1 MSTTPIRDPLA
12 GERVVGL
19 SPGSAIEAAADWRR
33 RPNVFP
39 GRALTAGA
47 LTQWQ
52 AWQAGHLATRGQ
64 DWTAG
69 IVAGLEVRAGP
80 VVPPPPPPPPEP
92 VPPAPTGFHAVELEI
107 TRGLGLACS
116 GEDLVL
122 NQPLRCVL
130 AEVPVVA
137 PPGFFVDGSGVEP
150 GTEGAPATLRARK
163 IGASLGE
170 LEAASL
176 ATLPAIG
183 VLVLQ
188 PVTADRSSADPMDP
202 CERGACDEGTY
213 GDAAAFEDWRL
224 GDGARLLWYVWP
236 GEWRGLPAVP
246 DVQLRNAL
254 AWTVFQAEDAL
265 PEGEVLPWEEWGL
278 PIALVALDGVARQPL
293 WLDRASVVRRG
304 GQGRDSRLAFADGAL
319 IAGSRKPA
327 LWQARIEQLA
337 EQVAAAGEPAPLP
350 ETLNDAFGRFLP
362 PVGLLPRN
370 AFDPK
375 TLKSGFF
382 PVGFDLDA
390 VPVPVEQLDLAVR
403 ASAPLAPLS
412 VAAPEAVRLL
422 VPVPLGSW
430 EPRLLHKEIVDPL
443 FQQTLDENLLRRS
456 RTLGLRQGLRNKAA
470 MLSHALDGTSPVV
483 PSFKDDA
490 DAVENES
497 LSPWGEPPP
506 GGGHRS
512 DVRAGLHQHFFDGA
526 TPPFVVQT
534 GESLFCWVCLDP
546 DHPPRTLM
554 LQWHTEGN
562 WDHRAYWGEDLI
574 GWGSPAGSA
583 AHYRVGDLPTPGQ
596 WVMLTVP
603 ASALGLATK
612 SLDGMAFA
620 LFDGRAAYGLTGART
635 PQVWRKWFCNF
646 LPPGARVQGDEH
658 WDLLTAN
665 DLWTPFEPHDGVV
678 PSLPELESQDGG
690 DILNPGQG
698 SASALAVPT
707 SGFNLAYPPTSGWR
721 GHTLM
726 NKDGSPITVIEKGA
740 ADAITTWL
748 YLDELNPPRSLWIGV
763 YGRGLRADNTPN
775 STLQLKFAYWGENR
789 FAELRKAIPGT
800 ESLQAQ
806 SVRGGPL
813 PRSGGWVELPL
824 VVPDS
829 NIVGEGGA
837 RMSVFGIVI
846 MAFDGTLA
854 FSDLRRKPA
863 AAGAL
868 PELMWPKQVSDDPRP
883 TTVPAYT
890 ALLNAPLQPQHN
902 LGVLT
907 PTPSSR
913 IGTVRVY
920 TELVA
925 DPLIQRLSG
934 HEQSQLLLRGLDG
947 FADYLR
953 TRIDRADDITDF
965 GFAHMQVDMHRIRQL
980 TMSASDAGRLAVSPT
995 LAALATSESA
1005 LVVQQQIQEY
1015 IGRVKATATAPP
1027 PSSVPKGTAGIAAA
1041 AGFSVNAS
1049 ATAAAINA
1057 AANERVATMAQS
1069 GAGLNAGA
1077 SAAFNAGVNAGLNAN
1092 LNAKAAAQINVRA
1105 DARSFASEAVLIR
1118 PPKAPPPIIYANP
1131 VVGLSE
1137 IRTTAI
1143 AERLKNPPSPEARNY
1158 ALANRQRTVMSL
1170 LGLLEAFSAE
1180 DSGELPALFQD
1191 FQIPGLANDPFLVGA
1206 NAQQRPLTDFRNNA
1220 TLQAALAKPPT
1231 GSDAALDEA
1240 TLFTQA
1246 VSLSDITI
1254 SILRQLEARLTV
1266 YRDALNRCDSA
1277 LETLRGEIDTMTAR
1291 LSQVGDA
1298 LAEARHDVSVARALL
1313 AEETERVDGINTRRA
1328 KVLAEEVKFIAFIR
1342 PREADNL
1349 LAAPTRAVDPGLVD
1363 PAVPACLRDHPDAP
1377 DELLDMLRV
1386 VREAPASWFV
1396 RAPPLLH
1403 RLDKVDHLVRL
1414 VGSAQAR
1421 AVAGLAAPMLAV
1433 QTISASTKVATGIV
1447 QVATRQAEALA
1458 PRIATLRTLDLNAL
1472 KVATWQG
1479 VRQQAE
1485 QVLSFGDLAEGGH
1498 GRADVSHEAAAEL
1511 DRIRAVTACLHAE
1524 FSGVLPVIRLQW
1536 AEMLSEFDAA
1546 PNLRN
1551 LASLPRWG
1559 EIAYLDRRRMQSYV
1573 DWLFAQIE
1581 PGQPTAVALVNDV
1594 VRMALLLASHAP
1606 VDRIVQG
1613 RMARPTPGVIPGTR
1627 IPLTVLDTSKL
1638 RVGMQALMYRG
1649 DTLVARATVEDL
1661 GQQEVAARVIH
1672 TTLAKVD
1679 LGDDVRVHF
1688 DTTAMVS
1695 LSAGA
1700 AKRTL
1705 FRAR

>member
-1 MSTTPIRDPLA
+1 VSTTPIRDPLA

-19 SPGSAIEAAADWRR
+19 SPESAIEAASDWRR

-69 IVAGLEVRAGP
+69 VVSGLEVQAGP
-80 VVPPPPPPPPEP
+80 VVEPPAPPPPAPAPPPPATP
-92 VPPAPTGFHAVELEI
+92 FHTVALSV
-107 TRGLGLACS
+107 TRGLGLASS

-122 NQPLRCVL
+122 NRPLRCLL
-130 AEVPVVA
+130 ADVPVVA
-137 PPGFFVDGSGVEP
+137 PPGFFEDGSGVET
-150 GTEGAPATLRARK
+150 GTEGAPPALRARR
-163 IGASLGE
+163 IGAALGE
-170 LEAASL
+170 LPPESL
-176 ATLPAIG
+176 ATLPSIG

-202 CERGACDEGTY
+202 CERNACDEGGY

-236 GEWRGLPAVP
+236 GEWRGQPAVP
-246 DVQLRNAL
+246 PVQLRNAL

-265 PEGEVLPWEEWGL
+265 AAGEVLPWEEWGL
-278 PIALVALDGVARQPL
+278 PLALVALDATTRQPL

-304 GQGRDSRLAFADGAL
+304 GQGRDSRLSFAAGAL
-319 IAGSRKPA
+319 VADARKPA

-350 ETLNDAFGRFLP
+350 ETLNDGFGRFLP

-370 AFDPK
+370 AFDPA

-430 EPRLLHKEIVDPL
+430 EPRLLHKEVVDPL
-443 FQQTLDENLLRRS
+443 FAQTLEENLLRRG
-456 RTLGLRQGLRNKAA
+456 RTLGLRQGLRFKAA
-470 MLSHALDGTSPVV
+470 MLSHALDGRSPVV
-483 PSFKDDA
+483 PSYRDDA
-490 DAVENES
+490 DAVESET
-497 LSPWGEPPP
+497 LSPWREPPP

-512 DVRAGLHQHFFDGA
+512 ALRAGLHEHLFDSA
-526 TPPFVVQT
+526 NPPFAVQA
-534 GESLFCWVCLDP
+534 GESMFCWVCLDEAN
-546 DHPPRTLM
+546 PPRALM
-554 LQWHTEGN
+554 LSWRTEGN
-562 WDHRAYWGEDLI
+562 WEHRAFWGEDLVNR
-574 GWGSPAGSA
+574 GTPAGSA
-583 AHYRVGDLPTPGQ
+583 ARLRAGDLPTAGQ
-596 WVMLTVP
+596 WVELKVP
-603 ASALGLATK
+603 AAALGLAGRN
-612 SLDGMAFA
+612 LDGMAFTVV
-620 LFDGRAAYGLTGART
+620 DGRAAFGLTGART

-646 LPPGARVQGDEH
+646 LPTGARAQGDEP
-658 WDLLTAN
+658 WELLTAN
-665 DLWTPFEPHDGVV
+665 DLWAPFEPQDGVV
-678 PSLPELESQDGG
+678 PSLPEIQAAEGG
-690 DILNPGQG
+690 DIFGGGGAGNGAAPR
-698 SASALAVPT
+698 LAVPA
-707 SGFNLAYPPTSGWR
+707 SGFNLMYPPAAGWR
-721 GHTLM
+721 GHTLV
-726 NKDGSPITVIEKGA
+726 NKDASPMAVIEKGA
-740 ADAITTWL
+740 ADAVTTWL

-763 YGRGLRADNTPN
+763 YGRGLRADNTPT
-775 STLQLKFAYWGENR
+775 SGFQIRFAFWGENR
-789 FAELRKAIPGT
+789 FAELRKALPGT
-800 ESLQAQ
+800 ESLQAA
-806 SVRGGPL
+806 SVRGGAL
-813 PRSGGWVELPL
+813 PRSGSWVELPL
-824 VVPDS
+824 AVPDS
-829 NIVGEGGA
+829 NVVGEGGA
-837 RMSVFGIVI
+837 RMSIFGIVI
-846 MAFDGTLA
+846 LAFDGTLA
-854 FSDLRRKPA
+854 FSDLMHKPA
-863 AAGAL
+863 APGVAPA
-868 PELMWPKQVSDDPRP
+868 LMWPKQVIDDPRP
-883 TTVPAYT
+883 ATTVPAHNP
-890 ALLNAPLQPQHN
+890 LLNAALQPQHN

-925 DPLIQRLSG
+925 DPLIQKLSG

-953 TRIDRADDITDF
+953 RRIDRADDITDF

-995 LAALATSESA
+995 LAALATSDSA

-1015 IGRVKATATAPP
+1015 IGKVKATAAPP
-1027 PSSVPKGTAGIAAA
+1027 APAPGTRGVAGLSAA
-1041 AGFSVNAS
+1041 AGFSADAAS
-1049 ATAAAINA
+1049 INAAAINA
-1057 AANERVATMAQS
+1057 AATERVAVNVST
-1069 GAGLNAGA
+1069 GAAAAAAKGASFAA
-1077 SAAFNAGVNAGLNAN
+1077 SAAASINARVDT
-1092 LNAKAAAQINVRA
+1092 KAIAA
-1105 DARSFASEAVLIR
+1105 EAMLIR
-1118 PPKAPPPIIYANP
+1118 PPKAPPPIVYADP

-1143 AERLKNPPSPEARNY
+1143 AQRLKNPPSPEARNY
-1158 ALANRQRTVMSL
+1158 ALSNRYRTVMSL
-1170 LGLLEAFSAE
+1170 LQILEDFVAE
-1180 DSGELPALFQD
+1180 DSGEVPALFQG
-1191 FQIPGLANDPFLVGA
+1191 FQIPGLAGDPFLAGLKDP
-1206 NAQQRPLTDFRNNA
+1206 QRPLADFRGNDE
-1220 TLQAALAKPPT
+1220 LQRQLAKPPT
-1231 GSDAALDEA
+1231 GSDSALDEA

-1254 SILRQLEARLTV
+1254 AILRQLEARLTV
-1266 YRDALNRCDSA
+1266 YRDALKRCDTA
-1277 LETLRGEIDTMTAR
+1277 LQTLRGEIGAMTAR

-1313 AEETERVDGINTRRA
+1313 AEETDRVAAINARRT

-1349 LAAPTRAVDPGLVD
+1349 LSAPTRAIDPGLVE
-1363 PAVPACLRDHPDAP
+1363 PAVPACLREHPDAP
-1377 DELLDMLRV
+1377 EELLDMLRV
-1386 VREAPASWFV
+1386 VREAPANWFV
-1396 RAPPLLH
+1396 RVPPLLQ

-1414 VGSAQAR
+1414 VGGAQAR
-1421 AVAGLAAPMLAV
+1421 AVAGLAVPALAV
-1433 QTISASTKVATGIV
+1433 QAIAVNTRVATGIV
-1447 QVATRQAEALA
+1447 QLATRQVEALA
-1458 PRIATLRTLDLNAL
+1458 PRIATLRTLDLNVL

-1479 VRQQAE
+1479 VKQQAE
-1485 QVLSFGDLAEGGH
+1485 QVVSFGDLAEGAH
-1498 GRADVSHEAAAEL
+1498 GRADVAREAAAEL

-1559 EIAYLDRRRMQSYV
+1559 EIAYLDRRQMQSYV
-1573 DWLFAQIE
+1573 DWLFAQVE
-1581 PGQPTAVALVNDV
+1581 AGQPQAVALVNDV

-1613 RMARPTPGVIPGTR
+1613 RMARPTPGVSLGTR
-1627 IPLTVLDTSKL
+1627 IPLTVLDTTRL
-1638 RVGMQALMYRG
+1638 RVGMQALLYRA

-1661 GQQEVAARVIH
+1661 GQLEVAARVIH
-1672 TTLAKVD
+1672 TAQAKVD

-1705 FRAR
+1705 FAR